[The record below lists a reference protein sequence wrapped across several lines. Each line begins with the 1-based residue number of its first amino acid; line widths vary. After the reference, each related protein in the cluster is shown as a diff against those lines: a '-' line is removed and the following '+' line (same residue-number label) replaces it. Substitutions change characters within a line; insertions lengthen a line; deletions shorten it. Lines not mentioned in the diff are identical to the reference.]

1 MGKEQK
7 RGWVEED
14 TPQVPF
20 FGTCTRPQPLG
31 GPRSGAEAYLLG
43 GRGGEAAL
51 EEEAVLL
58 AQLFAR
64 GARNDS
70 LLVLVALGREGR
82 ERSSAGAVQRSSP
95 IHLGTK
101 GVSRETWGIP
111 NTEVGVF
118 PVFISSPASPWPWV
132 QHQDAVPETTAS
144 PQAALV
150 HRRAGAGMAPCLSF
164 PPNTLSAQ
172 GVARLRR

>member
-20 FGTCTRPQPLG
+20 FGTCTHPQPLG
-31 GPRSGAEAYLLG
+31 GPRSGAETYLLG

-82 ERSSAGAVQRSSP
+82 ERSSAGAVQCSSP
-95 IHLGTK
+95 IHLRTK
-101 GVSRETWGIP
+101 GASRDTWGIP

-118 PVFISSPASPWPWV
+118 PVFISSPASPQPWV
-132 QHQDAVPETTAS
+132 QHQDAVPGATSS
-144 PQAALV
+144 PPGCVGTPQSGCWDGSV
-150 HRRAGAGMAPCLSF
+150 PQF
-164 PPNTLSAQ
+164 PP
-172 GVARLRR
+172 